1 MPCHLRTSSWNQQLW
16 GLKLQVQAGKY
27 KQGSPL
33 LDRTAFQTSLQKHQ
47 VPICLFQKW
56 ECVLWVCYHQSSACG
71 NAPALFQSHK
81 QTRSFAM
88 TLDSKQN
95 PTVLFLTNT
104 FNRLSRLLS
113 KVANHFELLVAS
125 TNDTLYWQDPL
136 YSSKRRKCNFL
147 STRKTRSQVL
157 SRWSNF

>member
-1 MPCHLRTSSWNQQLW
+1 MPSTNQLLPATL
-16 GLKLQVQAGKY
+16 GSQVAKQAGKY

-47 VPICLFQKW
+47 VPICLIQKW
-56 ECVLWVCYHQSSACG
+56 ECVLGSAII
-71 NAPALFQSHK
+71 NHLLV
-81 QTRSFAM
+81 AM
-88 TLDSKQN
+88 H
-95 PTVLFLTNT
+95 
-104 FNRLSRLLS
+104 RLSFKHTSKREALPWRLIPSKTQLCCFLLTSSIDSIYRLLS